1 MRSLYKFLLA
11 SMILAIFVT
20 TNHVSARP
28 KLKKEPS
35 AFGVE
40 LGKALPETADV
51 RKRLAVKRIE
61 WYQLMGLEK
70 NFAGVNFDLVLFG
83 VRNGLV
89 ERITAETAEI
99 ETTGNC
105 YQKIIENDV
114 RRLRDHLNDFKDI
127 QLVRYSGYLS
137 QPEARARTDACKKE
151 TRSVFCTVYE
161 VTTEDLYLR
170 IRQTERKGEMLQ
182 PYCKIIFDF
191 SRTPLSID

>member
-1 MRSLYKFLLA
+1 MRSLYKILLT
-11 SMILAIFVT
+11 SLILALYVT
-20 TNHVSARP
+20 TSQVSARP
-28 KLKKEPS
+28 KLKKEPK

-40 LGKALPETADV
+40 LGKALPETVDV
-51 RKRLAVKRIE
+51 RKRLTVKTIE

-83 VRNGLV
+83 VKNAQV
-89 ERITAETAEI
+89 EQITAETAEI

-105 YQKIIENDV
+105 YQKIIENDI
-114 RRLRDHLNDFKDI
+114 RRLRDHLNKYADI
-127 QLVRYSGYLS
+127 QLVRYSAYLS
-137 QPEARARTDACKKE
+137 QPEARARTDVCKKE

-191 SRTPLSID
+191 SRTPLSVE